1 MYLGEQPAVGTFD
14 LITLSQSF
22 DGSRTAFTMSKSVG
36 TANQLMIVLNGVTQH
51 WGEAFT
57 VSGTTLTFTS
67 APASG
72 SAVKILDFGRHVLD
86 VGTIS
91 GGSVTTAKLA
101 DDAVTIAKLAATGT
115 ASSSTFLRGDNAW
128 ATPVQIVYVLN
139 GTAATGTTVMGV
151 DNTTPQ
157 ITEGDQYYSLAI
169 TPVSSSNILEIT
181 CQLQIENTGGARL
194 LTAALFNTDFHA
206 TNAMAA
212 AADYAPTGGRMH
224 RLVFTHVMTAP
235 SGSATTFKLN
245 AGAETSGTTGINKH
259 NTSPF
264 YNGLMRSG
272 IIIKEYAV

>member
-51 WGEAFT
+51 WGDAFT

-101 DDAVTIAKLAATGT
+101 DDAVTLAKLASGAVGKPAFHAVLTSNQTVATATVTILAYGT
-115 ASSSTFLRGDNAW
+115 EIFDTDGAYDTSTYKFTPQVAGTYLFGASTILQQADTKTLHTFIVKNGVAVANNQFSGVESFGNLDYAGQHVSGLVVMNGSSDWVACASQHNKGS
-128 ATPVQIVYVLN
+128 
-139 GTAATGTTVMGV
+139 
-151 DNTTPQ
+151 DNT
-157 ITEGDQYYSLAI
+157 
-169 TPVSSSNILEIT
+169 
-181 CQLQIENTGGARL
+181 
-194 LTAALFNTDFHA
+194 
-206 TNAMAA
+206 
-212 AADYAPTGGRMH
+212 YAGNSTMNSYHYFWGCR
-224 RLVFTHVMTAP
+224 
-235 SGSATTFKLN
+235 
-245 AGAETSGTTGINKH
+245 I
-259 NTSPF
+259 
-264 YNGLMRSG
+264 Y
-272 IIIKEYAV
+272 